1 MFKAALVTGLTL
13 CAATANART
22 IPAPDLVNGW
32 QHDSNQLSESTT
44 VSFTVYAKEQ
54 RLDKLKQIAAKVSDP
69 THEAYGNYLSTT
81 QINELTRPK
90 ASDIAT
96 IKQWLGTAT
105 DATVMATNDRTFQV
119 HLPASSAADFLETTF
134 RPVVNHGT
142 KQASVLASD
151 YQVPDDVHAVANV
164 MGLHGLPLP
173 PRVSGLNDDVQ
184 GPSPPAKPANVT
196 PAVITSTYGISGVTP
211 QASSGNK
218 QAVAE
223 FQGQTMASSD
233 LSAFFKAYVPN
244 AAPGDD
250 TVSKFVGDPGDKT
263 GQTEASLDIQY
274 IMGVAPGIATEFWLW
289 NANDFCADLKN
300 WTTTLLAAES
310 PPLVTSVSY
319 GWQGNLT
326 GIGCHPADA
335 DAVDADFV
343 KLAAKG
349 ITIIFAS
356 GDSGSGYAP
365 ANQCS
370 SAFQT
375 DTELTG
381 TVQQTFPVEGGPQQC
396 CYLARSGAGW
406 TYDGPDTPPPSP
418 SEKCPAGTNNTVYT
432 GDVLQKI
439 NTIKNVCC
447 LIANDQSAGY
457 SFMPK
462 GTNSREGACTL
473 FKTITGTKS
482 LPGSYSGKAVPR
494 VKANCTV
501 FSKVTGKKNLHR

>member
-1 MFKAALVTGLTL
+1 LENTIQNTHHPPPTHPPTHPPLTPLFFAPLVLFF
-13 CAATANART
+13 R
-22 IPAPDLVNGW
+22 
-32 QHDSNQLSESTT
+32 
-44 VSFTVYAKEQ
+44 
-54 RLDKLKQIAAKVSDP
+54 QIAAKVSDP
-69 THEAYGNYLSTT
+69 THAAYGNYLSTT
-81 QINELTRPK
+81 QINELTKPK

-105 DATVMATNDRTFQV
+105 DATVMETNDRTFQV
-119 HLPASSAADFLETTF
+119 QLPASNAADFLDTTF

-151 YQVPDDVHAVANV
+151 YHVPDEVHAVANV

-173 PRVSGLNDDVQ
+173 PRVNGVSGVSGVSGLNDTNDVN
-184 GPSPPAKPANVT
+184 GPPPPTSPANVT

-263 GQTEASLDIQY
+263 GETEASLDIQY

-289 NANDFCADLKN
+289 DANDFCGDLKN

-335 DAVDADFV
+335 EAVDADFV

-370 SAFQT
+370 SAYQT
-375 DTELTG
+375 NTELTG
-381 TVQQTFPVEGGPQQC
+381 TVQ
-396 CYLARSGAGW
+396 R
-406 TYDGPDTPPPSP
+406 
-418 SEKCPAGTNNTVYT
+418 KNT
-432 GDVLQKI
+432 Q
-439 NTIKNVCC
+439 
-447 LIANDQSAGY
+447 
-457 SFMPK
+457 
-462 GTNSREGACTL
+462 
-473 FKTITGTKS
+473 
-482 LPGSYSGKAVPR
+482 
-494 VKANCTV
+494 
-501 FSKVTGKKNLHR
+501 